1 MQATC
6 FLQHNNPSQNQSQM
20 GIHQKP
26 LQTICKENSIDGSP
40 IHQTHIANNSNNIN
54 KVQREMNS
62 KNNSIMSPC
71 PFLKY

>member
-1 MQATC
+1 MQATR
-6 FLQHNNPSQNQSQM
+6 FLQHNTPSQNQSQM

-40 IHQTHIANNSNNIN
+40 IHQTHIANNTNNIN
-54 KVQREMNS
+54 KVHKEINS